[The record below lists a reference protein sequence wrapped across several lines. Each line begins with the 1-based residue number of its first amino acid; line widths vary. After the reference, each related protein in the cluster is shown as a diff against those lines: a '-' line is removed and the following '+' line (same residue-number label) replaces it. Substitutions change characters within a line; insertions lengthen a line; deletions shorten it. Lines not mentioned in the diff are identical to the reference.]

1 MADSEATII
10 AFVNSI
16 RPVFP
21 SIILNAAFAACVFT
35 LFVLLLALST
45 KESRRRLVFRLNVLA
60 ICLVLTMGALTGLVT
75 GKAIVDP
82 FNLVS
87 TNTFI
92 AAIIFLIFPPLLYD
106 SILLTR
112 LFALYPFGSTPAT
125 TLVKIFAFPL
135 CIKCA
140 RVVVITIGVHGFVGL
155 GTTTEA
161 LIQAESADWF
171 RSPYLIAEWSMQI
184 ADNLYTVSLFL
195 YNLHIRTS
203 SMRRGEGAT
212 FIAERIRQ
220 IFYISF
226 ANFVF
231 PLIFNVAQIFSITTD
246 RSPTAGGLLIVIN
259 NYVTVVGVLCATLWF
274 SGSEWARTRNELL
287 PEHML
292 NTLKPTLG
300 RVGVAGGM
308 SGSPVASV
316 GKGTVPHHTA
326 DLDPGVDSKQLL
338 TWEKENRHIL
348 V

>member
-1 MADSEATII
+1 MTDSETIII
-10 AFVNSI
+10 AFVNTI
-16 RPVFP
+16 RPIFP
-21 SIILNAAFAACVFT
+21 SIVSNAAFAACVFT
-35 LFVLLLALST
+35 LFVLLLAVST

-60 ICLVLTMGALTGLVT
+60 ICLVLTMGALMSLVT

-92 AAIIFLIFPPLLYD
+92 ATIVFLVFPPLLYD

-112 LFALYPFGSTPAT
+112 LFALYPVGSTPAT
-125 TLVKIFAFPL
+125 TLMKIFAFPF

-140 RVVVITIGVHGFVGL
+140 RVVVITTGVHGFVGL
-155 GTTTEA
+155 GATTEA

-171 RSPYLIAEWSMQI
+171 RSPYLIAEWTMQI

-203 SMRRGEGAT
+203 SMKRARS
-212 FIAERIRQ
+212 IAERLRQ
-220 IFYISF
+220 IFYIAI

-231 PLIFNVAQIFSITTD
+231 PLIFNVAQIVFITTD
-246 RSPTAGGLLIVIN
+246 RSPFTGILLIVIN
-259 NYVTVVGVLCATLWF
+259 HYITVIGVLCATLWF
-274 SGSEWARTRNELL
+274 SGSELVRTRNKLL
-287 PEHML
+287 PAHML

-300 RVGVAGGM
+300 RDGVAGWM
-308 SGSPVASV
+308 SGSAVAPV
-316 GKGTVPHHTA
+316 GKGTVPHLTA
-326 DLDPGVDSKQLL
+326 DLDPGADSKQLL
-338 TWEKENRHIL
+338 TWEKESRHIL

>member
-10 AFVNSI
+10 AFVNTI

-21 SIILNAAFAACVFT
+21 SIVLNAAFAACVFT
-35 LFVLLLALST
+35 LFVGLLALST

-60 ICLVLTMGALTGLVT
+60 ICLVLTMGTLTGLVT

-87 TNTFI
+87 TNAFI
-92 AAIIFLIFPPLLYD
+92 ATAIFLVFPPLLYD

-125 TLVKIFAFPL
+125 TLVKIFAFPF

-171 RSPYLIAEWSMQI
+171 RSPYLIAEWTMQI

-203 SMRRGEGAT
+203 SMKRARS
-212 FIAERIRQ
+212 IAERIRQ
-220 IFYISF
+220 IFYISI

-231 PLIFNVAQIFSITTD
+231 PLIFNVTQIFFITTD
-246 RSPTAGGLLIVIN
+246 RSPTTGGLLIVIN
-259 NYVTVVGVLCATLWF
+259 NYVTVIGVLCATLWF
-274 SGSEWARTRNELL
+274 SGSEWVRTRNESL

-300 RVGVAGGM
+300 RDGVAGGM

-316 GKGTVPHHTA
+316 GKGTVPHLTT
-326 DLDPGVDSKQLL
+326 DLDPGAVPKQLL
-338 TWEKENRHIL
+338 TWEKESRHIL